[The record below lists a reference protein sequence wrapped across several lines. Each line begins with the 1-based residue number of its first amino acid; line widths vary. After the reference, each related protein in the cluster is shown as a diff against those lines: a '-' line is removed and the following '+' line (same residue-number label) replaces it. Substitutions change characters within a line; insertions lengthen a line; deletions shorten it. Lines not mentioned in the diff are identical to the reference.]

1 MVNILPY
8 KGIVNYYGK
17 IFNDT
22 ETSYFYNSLL
32 NNIVW
37 KNDEAF
43 IFGRL
48 IITKEKLHGMVIL
61 NLNILI
67 PISQK
72 KLCHGLRN

>member
-48 IITKEKLHGMVIL
+48 IITKRKVAWYGDSEFEYTYS
-61 NLNILI
+61 NITK
-67 PISQK
+67 SFAMD
-72 KLCHGLRN
+72 

>member
-37 KNDEAF
+37 KNDEAVSYTH
-43 IFGRL
+43 L
-48 IITKEKLHGMVIL
+48 TLPTSDLV
-61 NLNILI
+61 
-67 PISQK
+67 
-72 KLCHGLRN
+72 